1 MTRTGLVLYH
11 GIDSGAE
18 LARYARLAERAGYES
33 LWVTE
38 RYFHE
43 ETCSLLGYLGATT
56 DRLKLGVGVVNPY
69 TRNPAL
75 LAMASATLDRL
86 TGGRFVL
93 GLGRSERAVVQDKM
107 GVPYGDAPA
116 AMRGCVSLVR
126 RLLAGERV
134 SDTAGPFRLSGAKLA
149 TTPVQSRLPIYLAA
163 IGRKGLRLAGAIADG
178 VLLNAYVPPA
188 YVRYAVAEVRA
199 AAQEAGRDPVA
210 IDVACMLVVRPT
222 DDPQALMPGLKKRL
236 VRLLDEAYVGE
247 ILLDKGGFDPSI
259 LGPLRASYAEDGG
272 TRAAAELV
280 TNDMVEAFY
289 LLGPDDACR
298 RRVAEYRRAGVDLP
312 LLLPR
317 LEDFARTADVF
328 RPGGT
333 VPSE

>member
-1 MTRTGLVLYH
+1 MTRAGLVLYH

-43 ETCSLLGYLGATT
+43 EICSLLGYLGAMT
-56 DRLKLGVGVVNPY
+56 DRLKLGVGVANPY

-107 GVPYGDAPA
+107 GIRYGDAPT

-134 SDTAGPFRLSGAKLA
+134 SDAAGPFRLSGAKLA

-188 YVRYAVAEVRA
+188 YVRYAVAEIRA
-199 AAQEAGRDPVA
+199 AAQEAGRDPAA
-210 IDVACMLVVRPT
+210 IDIACMLVVRPT

-259 LGPLRASYAEDGG
+259 LGTLRASYAEDGG
-272 TRAAAELV
+272 TAAVELIGD
-280 TNDMVEAFY
+280 DMVEAFY

-298 RRVAEYRRAGVDLP
+298 RRVAEYRHAGVDLP

-317 LEDFARTADVF
+317 LEDFARTADAF
-328 RPGGT
+328 RPDRV
-333 VPSE
+333 VPPE

>member
-18 LARYARLAERAGYES
+18 LAGYARLAERAGYES

-43 ETCSLLGYLGATT
+43 EICSLLGYLGATT
-56 DRLKLGVGVVNPY
+56 DRLKLGVGVANPY

-86 TGGRFVL
+86 TGGRFML
-93 GLGRSERAVVQDKM
+93 GLGRSERAVVQDRM
-107 GVPYGDAPA
+107 GIPYGDAPA

-134 SDTAGPFRLSGAKLA
+134 SDTDGPFRLTGARLA

-163 IGRKGLRLAGAIADG
+163 IGRKGLRLAGTIADG

-188 YVRYAVAEVRA
+188 YVRYAVNEIRA
-199 AAQEAGRDPVA
+199 AAQEAGRDPNA
-210 IDVACMLVVRPT
+210 IDVACMMVVRPT

-247 ILLDKGGFDPSI
+247 ILLDKGGFNPSI

-272 TRAAAELV
+272 TAAVELIGD
-280 TNDMVEAFY
+280 DMVEAFY
-289 LLGPDDACR
+289 LLGPDDVCR
-298 RRVAEYRRAGVDLP
+298 RRVAEYRQAGVDLP

-317 LEDFARTADVF
+317 LEDFARTADAF
-328 RPGGT
+328 RPDRAA
-333 VPSE
+333 PPE

>member
-43 ETCSLLGYLGATT
+43 EICSLLGYLGATT
-56 DRLKLGVGVVNPY
+56 DRLKLGVGVANPY

-107 GVPYGDAPA
+107 GIPYGDAPA
-116 AMRGCVSLVR
+116 AMRGCMSLVR

-188 YVRYAVAEVRA
+188 YVRYAVAEIRA
-199 AAQEAGRDPVA
+199 AAQEAGRDPNA
-210 IDVACMLVVRPT
+210 IDVVCMMVVRPT

-247 ILLDKGGFDPSI
+247 ILLDKGGFDSSI
-259 LGPLRASYAEDGG
+259 LGRLRASYAEDGG
-272 TRAAAELV
+272 TAAVELIGD
-280 TNDMVEAFY
+280 DMVEAFY
-289 LLGPDDACR
+289 LLGPDDVCR
-298 RRVAEYRRAGVDLP
+298 RRVAEYRQAGVDLP

-317 LEDFARTADVF
+317 LEDFARTADAF
-328 RPGGT
+328 RSDRAAP
-333 VPSE
+333 PE

>member
-43 ETCSLLGYLGATT
+43 EICSLLGYLGATT
-56 DRLKLGVGVVNPY
+56 DRLKLGVGVANPY

-107 GVPYGDAPA
+107 GIPYGDAPA

-188 YVRYAVAEVRA
+188 YVRYAVAEIRA
-199 AAQEAGRDPVA
+199 AAQEAGRDLDA
-210 IDVACMLVVRPT
+210 IDIACMLVVRPT

-259 LGPLRASYAEDGG
+259 LGPLRASYAADGG
-272 TRAAAELV
+272 TAAVELIGD
-280 TNDMVEAFY
+280 DMVEAFY

-298 RRVAEYRRAGVDLP
+298 RRVAEYRHAGVDLP

-317 LEDFARTADVF
+317 LEDFARTADAF
-328 RPGGT
+328 RPDLA
-333 VPSE
+333 VPPE

>member
-18 LARYARLAERAGYES
+18 LAGYARLAERAGYES

-56 DRLKLGVGVVNPY
+56 DRLKLGVGVANPY

-86 TGGRFVL
+86 TGGRFML
-93 GLGRSERAVVQDKM
+93 GLGRSERAVVQDRM
-107 GVPYGDAPA
+107 GIPYGDAPA

-134 SDTAGPFRLSGAKLA
+134 SDTACPFRLTGARLA

-188 YVRYAVAEVRA
+188 YVRYAVDEIRA
-199 AAQEAGRDPVA
+199 AAQEAGRDPNA
-210 IDVACMLVVRPT
+210 IDMACMMVVRPT

-272 TRAAAELV
+272 TAAVELIGD
-280 TNDMVEAFY
+280 DMVEAFY
-289 LLGPDDACR
+289 LLGPDDVCR
-298 RRVAEYRRAGVDLP
+298 RRVAEYRQAGVDLP

-317 LEDFARTADVF
+317 LEDFARTADAF
-328 RPGGT
+328 RPDRAA
-333 VPSE
+333 PPE

>member
-43 ETCSLLGYLGATT
+43 EICSLLGYLGATT
-56 DRLKLGVGVVNPY
+56 DRLKLGVGVANPY

-107 GVPYGDAPA
+107 GIPYGDAPA

-149 TTPVQSRLPIYLAA
+149 MMPVQSRLPIYMAA

-188 YVRYAVAEVRA
+188 YVRYAVAEIRA
-199 AAQEAGRDPVA
+199 AAQEAGRDPNA
-210 IDVACMLVVRPT
+210 IDLACMMVVRPT

-259 LGPLRASYAEDGG
+259 LGRLRASYAEDGG
-272 TRAAAELV
+272 TAAVELIGD
-280 TNDMVEAFY
+280 DMVEAFY
-289 LLGPDDACR
+289 LLGPDDVCR
-298 RRVAEYRRAGVDLP
+298 RRVAEYRQAGVDLP

-317 LEDFARTADVF
+317 LEDFARTADAF
-328 RPGGT
+328 RSDRAAP
-333 VPSE
+333 PE

>member
-18 LARYARLAERAGYES
+18 LARYARLAERTGYES

-43 ETCSLLGYLGATT
+43 EICSLLGYLGATT
-56 DRLKLGVGVVNPY
+56 DHLKLGVGVANPY

-107 GVPYGDAPA
+107 GIPYGDAPA

-188 YVRYAVAEVRA
+188 YVRYAVAEIRA
-199 AAQEAGRDPVA
+199 AAQEAGRDPNA
-210 IDVACMLVVRPT
+210 IDVACMMVVRPT

-259 LGPLRASYAEDGG
+259 LGPLRASYAEDG
-272 TRAAAELV
+272 RAAAVELIGD
-280 TNDMVEAFY
+280 DMVEAFY
-289 LLGPDDACR
+289 LLGPDDVCR
-298 RRVAEYRRAGVDLP
+298 RRVAEYRQAGVDLP

-317 LEDFARTADVF
+317 LEDFARTVDAF
-328 RPGGT
+328 RPDRAA
-333 VPSE
+333 PSE

>member
-43 ETCSLLGYLGATT
+43 EICSLLGYLGATT
-56 DRLKLGVGVVNPY
+56 DRLKLGVGVANPY

-107 GVPYGDAPA
+107 GIPYGDAPA

-188 YVRYAVAEVRA
+188 YVRYAVAEIRA
-199 AAQEAGRDPVA
+199 AAQEAGRDPNAV
-210 IDVACMLVVRPT
+210 DVACMMVVRPT

-259 LGPLRASYAEDGG
+259 LDPLRDSYAEDGG
-272 TRAAAELV
+272 TAAVELIGD
-280 TNDMVEAFY
+280 DMVEAFY
-289 LLGPDDACR
+289 LLGPEDACR
-298 RRVAEYRRAGVDLP
+298 RRVAEYRQAGVDLP

-317 LEDFARTADVF
+317 LEDFARTADAF
-328 RPGGT
+328 RPDRAA
-333 VPSE
+333 PPE

>member
-43 ETCSLLGYLGATT
+43 EICSLLGYLGATT
-56 DRLKLGVGVVNPY
+56 DRLKLGVGVANPY

-107 GVPYGDAPA
+107 GIPYGDAPA

-188 YVRYAVAEVRA
+188 YVRYAVAEIRA
-199 AAQEAGRDPVA
+199 AAQEAGRDPNAV
-210 IDVACMLVVRPT
+210 DVACMMVVRPT

-259 LGPLRASYAEDGG
+259 LDPLRDSYAEDGG
-272 TRAAAELV
+272 TAAVELIGD
-280 TNDMVEAFY
+280 DMVEAFY
-289 LLGPDDACR
+289 LLGPDDVCR
-298 RRVAEYRRAGVDLP
+298 RRVAEYRQAGVDLP

-317 LEDFARTADVF
+317 LEDFARTADAF
-328 RPGGT
+328 RP
-333 VPSE
+333 VRAAPSE

>member
-43 ETCSLLGYLGATT
+43 EICSLLGYLGATT
-56 DRLKLGVGVVNPY
+56 DHLKLGVGVANPY

-107 GVPYGDAPA
+107 GIPYGDAPA

-149 TTPVQSRLPIYLAA
+149 TTPVQSRLPVYLAA

-188 YVRYAVAEVRA
+188 YVRYAVAEIRA
-199 AAQEAGRDPVA
+199 AAQEAGRDPNAV
-210 IDVACMLVVRPT
+210 DVACMMVVRPT

-259 LGPLRASYAEDGG
+259 LDPLRDSYAEDGG
-272 TRAAAELV
+272 TAAVELIGD
-280 TNDMVEAFY
+280 DMVEAFY
-289 LLGPDDACR
+289 LLGPDDVCR
-298 RRVAEYRRAGVDLP
+298 RRVAEYRQAGVDLP

-317 LEDFARTADVF
+317 LEDFARTADAF
-328 RPGGT
+328 RP
-333 VPSE
+333 VRAAPSE

>member
-43 ETCSLLGYLGATT
+43 EICSLLGYLGATT
-56 DRLKLGVGVVNPY
+56 DRLKLGVGVANPY

-107 GVPYGDAPA
+107 GIPYGDAPA

-134 SDTAGPFRLSGAKLA
+134 SHTAGPFRLSGAKLA

-188 YVRYAVAEVRA
+188 YVRYAVAEIRA
-199 AAQEAGRDPVA
+199 AAQEAGRDPNA
-210 IDVACMLVVRPT
+210 IDMACMMVVRPT

-272 TRAAAELV
+272 TAAVELIGD
-280 TNDMVEAFY
+280 DMVEAFY
-289 LLGPDDACR
+289 LLGPDDVCR
-298 RRVAEYRRAGVDLP
+298 RRVAEYRQAGVDLP

-317 LEDFARTADVF
+317 LGDFARTADAF
-328 RPGGT
+328 RP
-333 VPSE
+333 VRAAPSE

>member
-11 GIDSGAE
+11 GIDGGAE
-18 LARYARLAERAGYES
+18 LARYARLAEHAGYES

-43 ETCSLLGYLGATT
+43 EICSLLGYLGATT
-56 DRLKLGVGVVNPY
+56 DRLKLGVGVANPY

-107 GVPYGDAPA
+107 GIPYGDAPA

-134 SDTAGPFRLSGAKLA
+134 SETAGPFRLSGAKLA

-188 YVRYAVAEVRA
+188 YVRYAVAEIRT
-199 AAQEAGRDPVA
+199 AAQEAGRDPDA
-210 IDVACMLVVRPT
+210 IDIACMLVMRPT

-259 LGPLRASYAEDGG
+259 LGPLRASYAGDGG
-272 TRAAAELV
+272 TAAVELIGD
-280 TNDMVEAFY
+280 DMVEAFY

-298 RRVAEYRRAGVDLP
+298 RRVAEYRHAGVDLP

-317 LEDFARTADVF
+317 LEDFARTADAF
-328 RPGGT
+328 RPDRA
-333 VPSE
+333 VPPE

>member
-43 ETCSLLGYLGATT
+43 EICSLLGYLGATT
-56 DRLKLGVGVVNPY
+56 DRLKLGVGVANPY

-107 GVPYGDAPA
+107 GIPYGDAPA

-188 YVRYAVAEVRA
+188 YVRYAVAEIRA
-199 AAQEAGRDPVA
+199 AAQEAGRDPNAV
-210 IDVACMLVVRPT
+210 DVACMMVVRPT
-222 DDPQALMPGLKKRL
+222 DDLQALMPGLKKRL

-259 LGPLRASYAEDGG
+259 LDPLRASYAEDGG
-272 TRAAAELV
+272 TAAVELIGD
-280 TNDMVEAFY
+280 DMVEAFY
-289 LLGPDDACR
+289 LLGPDDVCR
-298 RRVAEYRRAGVDLP
+298 RRVAEYRQAGVDLP

-317 LEDFARTADVF
+317 LEDFARTADAF
-328 RPGGT
+328 RPDRAA
-333 VPSE
+333 PPE

>member
-43 ETCSLLGYLGATT
+43 EICSLLGYLGATT
-56 DRLKLGVGVVNPY
+56 DRLKLGVGVANPY

-107 GVPYGDAPA
+107 GIPYGDAPA

-188 YVRYAVAEVRA
+188 YVRYAVAEIRA
-199 AAQEAGRDPVA
+199 AAQEAGRDPNA
-210 IDVACMLVVRPT
+210 IDVACMMVVRPT

-247 ILLDKGGFDPSI
+247 ILLDKGGFDSSI
-259 LGPLRASYAEDGG
+259 LGRLRASYAEDGG
-272 TRAAAELV
+272 TAAVELIGD
-280 TNDMVEAFY
+280 DMVEAFY
-289 LLGPDDACR
+289 LLGPDDVCR
-298 RRVAEYRRAGVDLP
+298 RRVAEYRQAGVDLP

-317 LEDFARTADVF
+317 LEDFARAADAF
-328 RPGGT
+328 RPDRAA
-333 VPSE
+333 PSE

>member
-43 ETCSLLGYLGATT
+43 EICSLLGYLGATT
-56 DRLKLGVGVVNPY
+56 DRLKLGVGVANPY

-107 GVPYGDAPA
+107 GIPYGDAPA

-188 YVRYAVAEVRA
+188 YVRYAVAEIRA
-199 AAQEAGRDPVA
+199 AAQEAGRDPNAV
-210 IDVACMLVVRPT
+210 DVACMMVVRPT

-259 LGPLRASYAEDGG
+259 LGPLRVSYAEDGG
-272 TRAAAELV
+272 TAAVELIGD
-280 TNDMVEAFY
+280 DMVEAFY
-289 LLGPDDACR
+289 LLGPDDVCR
-298 RRVAEYRRAGVDLP
+298 RRVAEYRQAGVDLP

-317 LEDFARTADVF
+317 LGDFVRTADAF
-328 RPGGT
+328 RPDRAA
-333 VPSE
+333 PSE

>member
-1 MTRTGLVLYH
+1 MTRAGLVLYH

-56 DRLKLGVGVVNPY
+56 DRLKLGVGVANPY

-107 GVPYGDAPA
+107 GIPYGDAPA
-116 AMRGCVSLVR
+116 AMRGCASLVR
-126 RLLAGERV
+126 RLLAGERI
-134 SDTAGPFRLSGAKLA
+134 SETAGPFRLSGAKLA

-188 YVRYAVAEVRA
+188 YVRYAVAEIRA
-199 AAQEAGRDPVA
+199 AAQEAGRDPDA
-210 IDVACMLVVRPT
+210 IDIACMLVVRPT

-259 LGPLRASYAEDGG
+259 LGPLRASYAADGG
-272 TRAAAELV
+272 TAAVELIGD
-280 TNDMVEAFY
+280 DMVEAFY
-289 LLGPDDACR
+289 ILGPDDACR
-298 RRVAEYRRAGVDLP
+298 RRVAEYRHAGVDLP

-317 LEDFARTADVF
+317 LEDFARTADAF
-328 RPGGT
+328 RPDLA
-333 VPSE
+333 VPPE

>member
-18 LARYARLAERAGYES
+18 LARYARLAERTGYES

-43 ETCSLLGYLGATT
+43 EICSLLGYLGATT
-56 DRLKLGVGVVNPY
+56 DHLKLGVGVANPY

-86 TGGRFVL
+86 TEGRFVL

-107 GVPYGDAPA
+107 GIPYGDAPA

-188 YVRYAVAEVRA
+188 YVRYAVAEIRA
-199 AAQEAGRDPVA
+199 AAQEAGRDPNAV
-210 IDVACMLVVRPT
+210 DVACMMVVRPT

-259 LGPLRASYAEDGG
+259 LDPLRDSYAEDGG
-272 TRAAAELV
+272 TAAVELIGD
-280 TNDMVEAFY
+280 DMVEAFY
-289 LLGPDDACR
+289 LLGPEDACR
-298 RRVAEYRRAGVDLP
+298 RRVAEYRQAGVDLP

-317 LEDFARTADVF
+317 LEDFARTADAF
-328 RPGGT
+328 RPDRAA
-333 VPSE
+333 PPE

>member
-43 ETCSLLGYLGATT
+43 EICSLLGYLGATT
-56 DRLKLGVGVVNPY
+56 DRLKLGVGVANPY

-86 TGGRFVL
+86 TGGRFML

-107 GVPYGDAPA
+107 GIPYGDAPA

-134 SDTAGPFRLSGAKLA
+134 SDTAGPFRLTGAKLA

-188 YVRYAVAEVRA
+188 YVRYAVAEIRA
-199 AAQEAGRDPVA
+199 AAQEAGRDPNA
-210 IDVACMLVVRPT
+210 IDVACMMVVRPT

-272 TRAAAELV
+272 TAAVELIGD
-280 TNDMVEAFY
+280 DMVEAFY
-289 LLGPDDACR
+289 LLGPDDVCR
-298 RRVAEYRRAGVDLP
+298 RRVAEYRQAGVDLP

-317 LEDFARTADVF
+317 LEDFARTADAF
-328 RPGGT
+328 RP
-333 VPSE
+333 VRAAPSE